1 MTEES
6 NEGAMDAARAALKEH
21 FGYDGFR
28 PGQETLVG
36 AVLTGR
42 DCLGV
47 MPTGAGKSICYQIPG
62 VVLPGLTPVSYTHL
76 DVYKRQA
83 LRLRA
88 VAC

>member
-36 AVLTGR
+36 GVLCGR
-42 DCLGV
+42 DCMGV
-47 MPTGAGKSICYQIPG
+47 MPTGAG
-62 VVLPGLTPVSYTHL
+62 
-76 DVYKRQA
+76 
-83 LRLRA
+83 
-88 VAC
+88 